1 MEKIYIFVM
10 NQLFLVTTALL
21 TASTYSTTVAH
32 IGNCTNVFAFV
43 EVNIPGTKFTCTDQS
58 TNKIWD
64 CKLVEA
70 MFPICEKKEQCKSF
84 NCQHRPSY
92 QYFHGSNFDIAPEE
106 GQWLLNQIQVPNLS
120 KKQVLLYQAT
130 RDGWYTTDY
139 HTKVNGFNNT
149 YTFLKFK
156 WTQRRA
162 AAFTSLAQIGGW
174 VFTRDDFAFILSIDK
189 RIVARAL
196 PNQQNL
202 VLTGI
207 NGPYIGWERGFPV
220 LGAPYDVMYAYG
232 SAQCERDSYNM
243 PHEDNE
249 KKVCSLSG
257 LNSDDFHVLDEIE
270 VWQIL

>member
-1 MEKIYIFVM
+1 M
-10 NQLFLVTTALL
+10 NQLILVTTAFLI
-21 TASTYSTTVAH
+21 ASSSSTTVAH
-32 IGNCTNVFAFV
+32 IGNCTDIFAFV
-43 EVNIPGTKFTCTDQS
+43 EANIPGIKFICTDQT
-58 TNKIWD
+58 TNKSWDWD
-64 CKLVEA
+64 CKVVET
-70 MFPICEKKEQCKSF
+70 MFPICDKNEQCKSF
-84 NCQHRPSY
+84 NCQHRVIY
-92 QYFHGSNFDIAPEE
+92 RHFHGSNFDITSDE

-120 KKQVLLYQAT
+120 LKSVLLYQAS

-139 HTKVNGFNNT
+139 HAKVNGFNNT

-156 WTQRRA
+156 STQRRA
-162 AAFTSLAQIGGW
+162 AAFTSFAQIDGW

-196 PNQQNL
+196 SEDNNL
-202 VLTGI
+202 ALTGI

-220 LGAPYDVMYAYG
+220 LGAPYDVMYAFG
-232 SAQCERDSYNM
+232 SAQCERESFNM